1 MDVESFSLTVEQ
13 EFQARAMALTVEEMS
28 EIELRAMTMQLVRLM
43 MVKENIVKNLVRK
56 AILAGI

>member
-13 EFQARAMALTVEEMS
+13 EFQARAMTFTVEEMP
-28 EIELRAMTMQLVRLM
+28 EAELRKMTMQLVRLM
-43 MVKENIVKNLVRK
+43 MVKENIVRDLVRK

>member
-1 MDVESFSLTVEQ
+1 MDVKSFSLTVEQ
-13 EFQARAMALTVEEMS
+13 EFQTRAMALTVEEMS

-43 MVKENIVKNLVRK
+43 MVKENIIKNLVRK